1 MTISKMISKTA
12 MAIALT
18 AGVGLA
24 GVAHAQQGA
33 APMQQAKA
41 ALKITAAQ
49 EGAWNSFLNTYNQDF
64 RPSATPTPK
73 QFNAMNTTQRIAFLK
88 QRMSEESA
96 FMNRRYDANLALYNT
111 LDSDQKKVFD
121 DMTAQPEPQQQR
133 KAPAKKK

>member
-1 MTISKMISKTA
+1 MTISKMISKSA

-49 EGAWNSFLNTYNQDF
+49 EGAWNSFMNTYGQDF
-64 RPSATPTPK
+64 RPSATPSAK

-96 FMNRRYDANLALYNT
+96 FMNRRYDANLALYNA
-111 LDSDQKKVFD
+111 LDANQKKVFD
-121 DMTAQPEPQQQR
+121 DMTAQPEPQPR

>member
-1 MTISKMISKTA
+1 MTIRQMISKTA

-49 EGAWNSFLNTYNQDF
+49 EGAWNSFMNTYGQDF
-64 RPSATPTPK
+64 RPSATPSAK

-96 FMNRRYDANLALYNT
+96 FMNRRYDANLALYNA
-111 LDSDQKKVFD
+111 LDANQKKVFD
-121 DMTAQPEPQQQR
+121 DMTAQPEPQPR

>member
-1 MTISKMISKTA
+1 MTIRKMISKTA

-49 EGAWNSFLNTYNQDF
+49 EGAWNSFMNTYGQDF
-64 RPSATPTPK
+64 RPSATPSAK

-96 FMNRRYDANLALYNT
+96 FMNRRYDANLALYNA
-111 LDSDQKKVFD
+111 LDANQKKVFD
-121 DMTAQPEPQQQR
+121 DMTAQPEPQPR

>member
-18 AGVGLA
+18 AGVGLT
-24 GVAHAQQGA
+24 GVAQAQQGA

-49 EGAWNSFLNTYNQDF
+49 EGAWNSFMNTYNQDF
-64 RPSATPTPK
+64 RPSATPSAK

-96 FMNRRYDANLALYNT
+96 FMNRRYDANLALYNA
-111 LDSDQKKVFD
+111 LDANQKKVFD
-121 DMTAQPEPQQQR
+121 DMTAQPEPQPR

>member
-1 MTISKMISKTA
+1 MTNSKMISKTA

-49 EGAWNSFLNTYNQDF
+49 EGAWNSFMNTYGQDF
-64 RPSATPTPK
+64 RPSATPSAK

-96 FMNRRYDANLALYNT
+96 FMNRRYDANLALYNA
-111 LDSDQKKVFD
+111 LDANQKKVFD
-121 DMTAQPEPQQQR
+121 DMTAQPEPQPR

>member
-49 EGAWNSFLNTYNQDF
+49 EGAWNSFMSTYGQDF
-64 RPSATPTPK
+64 RPSATPSAK

-96 FMNRRYDANLALYNT
+96 FMNRRYDANLALYNA
-111 LDSDQKKVFD
+111 LDANQKKVFD
-121 DMTAQPEPQQQR
+121 DMTAQPEPQPR

>member
-41 ALKITAAQ
+41 ALKITAAK
-49 EGAWNSFLNTYNQDF
+49 EGAWNSFMNTYGQDF
-64 RPSATPTPK
+64 RPSATPSAK

-96 FMNRRYDANLALYNT
+96 FMNRRYDANLALYNA
-111 LDSDQKKVFD
+111 LDANQKKVFD
-121 DMTAQPEPQQQR
+121 DMTAQPEPQPR

>member
-49 EGAWNSFLNTYNQDF
+49 EGAWNSFMNTYGQDF
-64 RPSATPTPK
+64 RPSATPSAK

-96 FMNRRYDANLALYNT
+96 FMNRRYDANLALYNA
-111 LDSDQKKVFD
+111 LDANQKKVFD
-121 DMTAQPEPQQQR
+121 DMTAQPEPQPR

>member
-24 GVAHAQQGA
+24 GMAHAQQGA

-49 EGAWNSFLNTYNQDF
+49 EGAWNSFMNTYGQDF
-64 RPSATPTPK
+64 RPSATPSAK

-96 FMNRRYDANLALYNT
+96 FMNRRYDANLALYNA
-111 LDSDQKKVFD
+111 LDANQKKVFD
-121 DMTAQPEPQQQR
+121 DMTAQPEPQPR